1 MREYLYSL
9 KKPSQ
14 AHQMKYCLF
23 VRLRC
28 GMNNEVMRSLIHTS
42 SAERYA
48 ASLAAKG
55 LDPFDRPMH
64 AIANQRMNVSVG
76 DPEVRALLIET
87 GEAFGGY
94 PLGGSPTAF
103 RLTPGAYVRSR
114 WPCTRRGR
122 GAETTGG
129 AIVWAAGRCRRRCT
143 VVRLAPP
150 REEEGRRWNQS
161 RRQRSAR
168 ERMRKNMSR
177 NTKT

>member
-1 MREYLYSL
+1 MAEEALVQGLRMLACMGQPGRDGGLSKAEDPFSGRRVQSFGECSEHHGDLMRGSFQTVQG
-9 KKPSQ
+9 SV
-14 AHQMKYCLF
+14 A
-23 VRLRC
+23 
-28 GMNNEVMRSLIHTS
+28 S

-76 DPEVRALLIET
+76 DPEVLALLIET

-129 AIVWAAGRCRRRCT
+129 AIVWAAGLEQT
-143 VVRLAPP
+143 L
-150 REEEGRRWNQS
+150 
-161 RRQRSAR
+161 QRGALGPS
-168 ERMRKNMSR
+168 S
-177 NTKT
+177 